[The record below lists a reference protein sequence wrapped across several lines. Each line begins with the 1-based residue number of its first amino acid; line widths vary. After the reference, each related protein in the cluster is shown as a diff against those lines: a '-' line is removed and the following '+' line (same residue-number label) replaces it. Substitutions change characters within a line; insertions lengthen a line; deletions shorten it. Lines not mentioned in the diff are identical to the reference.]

1 MSTSHKCCCCTI
13 FTNTH
18 SCASDIQTLQGGC
31 PRMFLFLLS
40 DQVKLVNW
48 PADNVWLRE
57 VCRARVF
64 QPASF
69 TSTIGVVRKSTDS
82 QPHGHQV
89 RKILD
94 THTCHLRNRNCL
106 STTRQCNVSLWLS
119 ELTGESVYMCVT
131 FVWQG
136 NLLSHC
142 LKSRKNLHWPS
153 INVELFNLHGA
164 VSTNK
169 STPTIW
175 ELKKKKI
182 GCFTNFLF
190 NHQLQL
196 QTHILKMGSEPNQ
209 TCR

>member
-1 MSTSHKCCCCTI
+1 MLLLSAHSTVSPTPRRVLTQPPPLRSDLSRASTPILPELVNWMSTSHKCCYTI

-48 PADNVWLRE
+48 LAGNVWLRE

-64 QPASF
+64 QLASF

-119 ELTGESVYMCVT
+119 ELTGEPRLYVCHICVT
-131 FVWQG
+131 R
-136 NLLSHC
+136 
-142 LKSRKNLHWPS
+142 KSS
-153 INVELFNLHGA
+153 
-164 VSTNK
+164 
-169 STPTIW
+169 
-175 ELKKKKI
+175 
-182 GCFTNFLF
+182 FTL
-190 NHQLQL
+190 
-196 QTHILKMGSEPNQ
+196 P
-209 TCR
+209 